1 MGFNQSSAKSTVR
14 SSVLSGDLFS
24 AVITGC
30 LAGIGIW
37 TKPSPRATSLSLS
50 LSLSTKAELTK
61 SSTTAASNVYPLRV
75 IRVKDANPHFAATA
89 NSPKMAGRMV
99 ISGRMAD
106 VCAELDRLA
115 A

>member
-14 SSVLSGDLFS
+14 STALSGDLFS
-24 AVITGC
+24 AVISGC

-37 TKPSPRATSLSLS
+37 TKPSPKH
-50 LSLSTKAELTK
+50 KAELTK
-61 SSTTAASNVYPLRV
+61 TSPAVASNVYPLRV
-75 IRVKDANPHFAATA
+75 IRVKDANPQ
-89 NSPKMAGRMV
+89 MAGRMV